1 MIVIIDYGL
10 GNLGSIQNMLRRLG
24 FPSIISA
31 EVDVINNSS
40 KIILPGVGSFDS
52 GIQNLNDLGLWDVLN
67 KKVLLDKV
75 PTLGICLGVQL
86 MCKRSEEGIL
96 PGFGWFNA
104 EILSF
109 KGRFVEDKN
118 LPVPN
123 MGWRMVS
130 SHRPSP
136 LAHEFPENAR
146 FYFVHSYFMNPSEK
160 DDVILT
166 ANYGFEYAVALN
178 RGNIY
183 GVQFHPEK
191 SHKYGFSLMRN
202 FALLS

>member
-10 GNLGSIQNMLRRLG
+10 GNLGSIHNMLRRLG

-96 PGFGWFNA
+96 PGLGWFNA

-109 KGRFVEDKN
+109 KGRFVKDTN

-130 SHRPSP
+130 SNRPSP
-136 LAHEFPENAR
+136 LAHDFPENSR

-166 ANYGFEYAVALN
+166 SNYGFEYAVALN